1 VDELARPVGL
11 LERSVTYALGA
22 VSDVGAEDLLRPTP
36 CRGWNLRTLLAH
48 FVESVDEL
56 RLDVDPGYRPVPFA
70 VGGIELV
77 AVFRERA
84 GGLLGAWAGAG
95 CADRRL
101 PIDELSLDASTVAW
115 VGAIE
120 IAVHGWDVSQACGAA
135 RPMPPELA
143 TGVLGAALRLVTPD
157 TRHPHF
163 AARIPAPPSAD
174 PGSRL
179 VAFLGRDPHFARRRA
194 NPR

>member
-1 VDELARPVGL
+1 VDELALPVGL

-22 VSDVGAEDLLRPTP
+22 VSDVCAEDLTCPTP
-36 CRGWNLRTLLAH
+36 CRSWNLRALLAH
-48 FVESVDEL
+48 FIESVDEL
-56 RLDVDPGYRPVPFA
+56 RLDVDPGYGPVP
-70 VGGIELV
+70 VVIGGMELV
-77 AVFRERA
+77 GVFRERA
-84 GGLLGAWAGAG
+84 GGLLGAWAAAG
-95 CADRRL
+95 CAERAL
-101 PIDELSLDASTVAW
+101 AIDELSLAASTVAW

-120 IAVHGWDVSQACGAA
+120 IAVHAWDVSQACGAA
-135 RPMPPELA
+135 RPVPPELA
-143 TGVLGAALRLVTPD
+143 GEVLDAALRLVTPQ

-163 AARIPAPPSAD
+163 AARIPAQSSAD

>member
-1 VDELARPVGL
+1 VDELALPVGL
-11 LERSVTYALGA
+11 MERSITYALGA
-22 VSDVGAEDLLRPTP
+22 VSDIGADDLSRPTP
-36 CRGWNLRTLLAH
+36 CRGWNLRALLAH
-48 FVESVDEL
+48 FIESVDEL
-56 RLDVDPGYRPVPFA
+56 RLDVDPGYRPAPVGF
-70 VGGIELV
+70 GGIELV

-84 GGLLGAWAGAG
+84 GGLLGAWAAAG

-101 PIDELSLDASTVAW
+101 PIDELSLAASTVAW

-120 IAVHGWDVSQACGAA
+120 IGVHAWDVSQACGAA
-135 RPMPPELA
+135 RPMPPRLA
-143 TGVLGAALRLVTPD
+143 TEVLGAAVRLVTPD

-163 AARIPAPPSAD
+163 AARIPAPASAD

-179 VAFLGRDPHFARRRA
+179 VAFLGRDPEFARRRA